1 MYPYLYSLPNPPSS
15 ETVREN
21 IDGDVYDRAM
31 EMNQRIY
38 LARRE
43 AKLTQSDLAKAV
55 GVTRGAVAQWESGDV
70 RPRHTTLTKIAEA
83 TGKSI
88 QWLESGVD
96 EKIVGLTVVGEVAA
110 GMWKEGHISFKQYAR
125 PVTPHPDYPADA
137 QRMYRVVGNSLNKLV
152 QDGEFIHCVDVMASG
167 VTPVSGDLVVVR
179 RSEHGRVE
187 YSAKRFIRKNGEAT
201 LRPESDDPDFQDDL
215 EITGDDDTE
224 IEIIDIV
231 IAKWKPIPRGS
242 L

>member
-1 MYPYLYSLPNPPSS
+1 MSPNLYSFTNLPSS

-21 IDGDVYDRAM
+21 YEADVYDRLM
-31 EMNQRIY
+31 DMNQRIY
-38 LARRE
+38 LARKE
-43 AKLTQSDLAKAV
+43 AKMTQGELAAAV

-70 RPRHTTLTKIAEA
+70 RPRHATLTKIATA
-83 TGKSI
+83 TGKPL

-110 GMWKEGHISFKQYAR
+110 GMWKEGHLSFRQYAR

-137 QRMYRVVGNSLNKLV
+137 QRMYKVVGNSLNKLV
-152 QDGEFIHCVDVMASG
+152 QDGEFIHCVDVQASG

-187 YSAKRFIRKNGEAT
+187 YSAKRLIRSNGEAS
-201 LRPESDDPDFQDDL
+201 LRPESDDPDYQENL
-215 EITGDDDTE
+215 EIAGNDDTE